1 MTTGR
6 EIYQNSPRVALL
18 TKELSLVS
26 PDGQASYELGTCI
39 SGLQVMKRI
48 DDIIDAC
55 GETADWAGWTV
66 R

>member
-6 EIYQNSPRVALL
+6 EIYQNSTRVELL
-18 TKELSLVS
+18 TKELYLVS
-26 PDGQASYELGTCI
+26 PDGQASYELGVCI

-48 DDIIDAC
+48 DDIIEGC
-55 GETADWAGWTV
+55 GETADWTGWTV